1 MRRLK
6 HSEPAAEGLR
16 ANRLAPRIA
25 AIGFAA
31 LASCLCLTASA
42 SAASVAV
49 WRLYNANGDHF
60 YTTRCKDV
68 EIATGPGPGGGYK
81 LEKLAFYIDDAP
93 QAGVPLFRFFKDH
106 DHFYTTDG
114 FAEGDSD
121 YQLEAVLGYVSKG
134 AAAGK
139 VPLYRAYSAQ
149 KGDHFYTS
157 DLNEYNSTTSSLGYK
172 AEGIVGYVNSAGVNL
187 CPTVGK

>member
-6 HSEPAAEGLR
+6 HSVAATDGLP
-16 ANRLAPRIA
+16 ANRLAPRFA
-25 AIGFAA
+25 AIAFAA
-31 LASCLCLTASA
+31 LASCLCLTANA

-49 WRLYNANGDHF
+49 WRLNNANGDHF
-60 YTTRCKDV
+60 YTARCLDV
-68 EIATGPGPGGGYK
+68 EVATGPGGRYK

-93 QAGVPLFRFFKDH
+93 QTGAVPLFRFFKKD
-106 DHFYTTDG
+106 DDYFYTTDG
-114 FAEGDSD
+114 FAEGDSA
-121 YQLEAVLGYVSKG
+121 YNLEAVLGYVWKA

-157 DLNEYNSTTSSLGYK
+157 DLNEYNNATRTGYK

>member
-6 HSEPAAEGLR
+6 HSVPAADGLW
-16 ANRLAPRIA
+16 AMAPRIA

-31 LASCLCLTASA
+31 LASCLCLTAGA

-49 WRLYNANGDHF
+49 WRLYNADGSHF
-60 YTTRCKDV
+60 YTARCLDV
-68 EIATGPGPGGGYK
+68 ETYTGPGPRGGYK

-93 QAGVPLFRFFKDH
+93 QAGIVPMFRFLKNQ

-114 FAEGDSD
+114 FAEGDD
-121 YQLEAVLGYVSKG
+121 YYHLEAVLGYVSKG

-149 KGDHFYTS
+149 NGDHFYTS
-157 DLNEYNSTTSSLGYK
+157 DLNEYNSAMSTSGYK
-172 AEGIVGYVNSAGVNL
+172 AEGIVGYVNSSGVNP
-187 CPTVGK
+187 CPTLGGN